1 MHKHDLVYQRI
12 KLESQAEY
20 ISSEAQRA
28 MNMEDVAMYKALHQL
43 HLSLMACLAEVAE
56 AVDILEQREVAK

>member
-28 MNMEDVAMYKALHQL
+28 MQRDDVAMYKALHQL

-56 AVDILEQREVAK
+56 AIGILEQREELK